1 MELAEMELAK
11 MGISVV
17 TPALR
22 GGLVRWLQEC
32 QGRLWELWRTKHK
45 PRSLSIR
52 ETAGLGE
59 RRFVAVVQF
68 ERQRFLIGGSPG
80 SVTLL
85 AELPRDEEATDERG

>member
-1 MELAEMELAK
+1 

-22 GGLVRWLQEC
+22 SGLLRWLKDC
-32 QGRLWELWRTKHK
+32 QGRLRALWRTNHK
-45 PRSLSIR
+45 RPSLSIK

-68 ERQRFLIGGSPG
+68 ERQRFLIGGSAG

-85 AELPRDEEATDERG
+85 SELPREETDERP

>member
-1 MELAEMELAK
+1 

-17 TPALR
+17 TPALH
-22 GGLVRWLQEC
+22 GGLVRWLKEC
-32 QGRLWELWRTKHK
+32 QCRLRHLWRTNHK
-45 PRSLSIR
+45 QRSLSIK

-68 ERQRFLIGGSPG
+68 ERQRFLIGGGAG

-85 AELPRDEEATDERG
+85 AELPHDQTDERGR